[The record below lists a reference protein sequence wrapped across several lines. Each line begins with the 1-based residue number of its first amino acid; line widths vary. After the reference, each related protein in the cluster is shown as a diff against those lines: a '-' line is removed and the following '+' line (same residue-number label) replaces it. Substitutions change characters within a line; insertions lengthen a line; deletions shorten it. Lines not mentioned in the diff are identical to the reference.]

1 MTPVSLHGRLDER
14 GLLDDAHNS
23 GTYALEVAVPDSV
36 ERVHRR
42 YLDAKGHPLDDGM
55 GLELAAAAEVVY
67 VGRSGD
73 VYGRLMDHVRGEVRR
88 ASFLEAFDVTDVRG
102 VWGDDENSNLAE
114 RRRARSVSGPATA
127 VWSDGVVF

>member
-1 MTPVSLHGRLDER
+1 MTPTDLHGRLDER

-73 VYGRLMDHVRGEVRR
+73 VYDRLMDHVRGQVRR
-88 ASFLEAFDVTDVRG
+88 ASFLEAFDVTDVYG
-102 VWGDDENSNLAE
+102 VYDEDANDGVDE
-114 RRRARSVSGPATA
+114 RNRARAIADGATV
-127 VWSDGVVF
+127 VWCDGELF